1 MIDGKDSLTI
11 KNDNNENNNKTSQN
25 MTTNNDNN
33 RECQIFP
40 VAYGNSTWLLGKVV
54 ICNEM

>member
-33 RECQIFP
+33 RECQTFP
-40 VAYGNSTWLLGKVV
+40 NIPSSLW
-54 ICNEM
+54 